1 MEEFYCDSNCSTK
14 KIATEMLK
22 SESKMLQ
29 CLVRLFC
36 ENLAPDIAAVQDPV
50 KKAEITKKIVCAYA
64 FKESAMS
71 KLVDV
76 LRKFDELD
84 ESNCYNLE

>member
-1 MEEFYCDSNCSTK
+1 MEEFFCDSNCTRND
-14 KIATEMLK
+14 IAYEMLK
-22 SESKMLQ
+22 AESKMLC

-36 ENLAPDIAAVQDPV
+36 ENLAPDIAAIEDPI
-50 KKAEITKKIVCAYA
+50 KKAEVTKKIVCAYA

-84 ESNCYNLE
+84 ESHCYHLE